1 MKVVL
6 LQDVPKLGK
15 KDQVV
20 EVAAGYARNYLFR
33 RNLAIEATS
42 EALNVVATR
51 RRAEE
56 AKADQALTK
65 ARETGAEIS
74 GRTFT
79 IRMKCGSSGRLYGA
93 LTAMDVAAALAE
105 AGFEIDRRGIDIK
118 NPLREI
124 GITDVSLKLHPEVTV
139 PIKIEVL
146 ALT

>member
-15 KDQVV
+15 KNEVV

-33 RNLAIEATS
+33 RKLAVEATS
-42 EALNVVATR
+42 TALNVVETR

-56 AKADQALTK
+56 AKADQALAK
-65 ARETGAEIS
+65 AREIGAEVS

-79 IRMKCGSSGRLYGA
+79 IHMKCGSGGRLYGA

-105 AGFEIDRRGIDIK
+105 AGFEIDRRGVDIK
-118 NPLREI
+118 SPLREI

-139 PIKIEVL
+139 PIRIEVL

>member
-33 RNLAIEATS
+33 RKLAVEATAD
-42 EALNVVATR
+42 ALNVVDTR
-51 RRAEE
+51 RRAEA
-56 AKADQALTK
+56 AKADQALKT
-65 ARETGAEIS
+65 AQEMGAEIA

-79 IRMKCGSSGRLYGA
+79 IHMKCGSGGRLYGA

-105 AGFEIDRRGIDIK
+105 AGYDIDRRGVDIK
-118 NPLREI
+118 TPLREL
-124 GITDVSLKLHPEVTV
+124 GITDVSLKLHPEVNV
-139 PIKIEVL
+139 SIQVEVL
-146 ALT
+146 AKQ